1 MEKETKHAIAETV
14 KEMTDKANAMVA
26 ETRIQFDTLVTLQ
39 NDERK
44 DMRESF
50 RNERAKFLDAFQA
63 ETAALRK
70 HYGRIIAG
78 LLIALVILLGGI
90 VGTVGYFMANF
101 DFVSTTYQE
110 THDSS
115 QIQDGIHITANHSKA
130 PI

>member
-50 RNERAKFLDAFQA
+50 RAEREKFLDAFQA
-63 ETAALRK
+63 ETSALRK

-78 LLIALVILLGGI
+78 LLIALGVLIGGI
-90 VGTVGYFMANF
+90 VAGAVYLFSTYDFTTITQDAYVGGDGFSNIF
-101 DFVSTTYQE
+101 DGMHFG
-110 THDSS
+110 
-115 QIQDGIHITANHSKA
+115 DGK
-130 PI
+130 